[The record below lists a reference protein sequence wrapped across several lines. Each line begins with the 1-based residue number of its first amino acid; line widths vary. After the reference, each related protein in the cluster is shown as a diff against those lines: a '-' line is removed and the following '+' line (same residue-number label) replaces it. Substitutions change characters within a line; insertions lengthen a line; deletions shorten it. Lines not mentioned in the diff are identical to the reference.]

1 MRAAA
6 AVVPMLWAAAS
17 WGAVEVAA
25 GPYLTRIT
33 RHSATV
39 NIHFRRATAVELHV
53 FSGRERVAAVDSP
66 ASRSHAVV
74 VVGLE
79 PNRVYRCVIRA
90 GEDDVATLDGFRTAG
105 RPGDS
110 FTFAVYGDTR
120 PGQTKTKRFHRN
132 VVSRVRDAG
141 PCFRLVLGDM
151 VDDGSEPAH
160 WEAFFAAESPLAG
173 SAGIFPVMG
182 DNDYDGGDGLFGR
195 YFPDAADG
203 FYHFRWNGVHFF
215 ALNARDARGAQDRG
229 ELDADSRQ
237 LRWLKDRLSRP
248 EVRAAP
254 FRIVFMHDPVY
265 ICRGRSARLMR
276 DVWARLFVEHGVDL
290 VFSSWHLYER
300 SRHDGVHY
308 VLTGGGGAELVW
320 MRKNDDYPAVVDAR
334 RHHFCRVDV
343 FAGGLTLQA
352 IAADG
357 TVLDRITLSPRAGAG
372 DSARDLKRKARILC
386 REIPI
391 PGGTGTPE
399 LPVYL
404 FSYDCAYCDK
414 LLRHLLPRWADEHG
428 VSLHVCY
435 YDFARKG
442 TYDLFMAAGADFG
455 RQDAG
460 IPAIFAG
467 REVFG
472 GSAEIER
479 GFPAQLAA
487 FRRDPARYREQS
499 IVPFTRSRDTAAM
512 RRDTFDSLTLG
523 LVISAGLVDGLN
535 PCAFAAVIF
544 LVSYLTLVGGTRR
557 QILLAGGL
565 FTAGVFAA
573 YMLIGMFLYRIAGML
588 PTGGTVRLVVNCAM
602 LALLAA
608 LTVLSLV
615 DFVRCLR
622 GRPEEITLR
631 LPDFLNRHLRARVRR
646 FARRGF
652 GTAVAAVVLGMVVAS
667 IELGCTGQVYIPI
680 VNMLAEPDRR
690 PVAFGYLVI
699 YNTAFIVPLLAVFL
713 SAAAG
718 VTSERMAAFF
728 RRRAAWVKLALAVVF
743 ILLAAGIMHT
753 TGWIG

>member
-1 MRAAA
+1 MKAAA
-6 AVVPMLWAAAS
+6 ASILFLSAAAV
-17 WGAVEVAA
+17 GRVETAA
-25 GPYLTRIT
+25 GPYLTGIT
-33 RHSATV
+33 RRSATV
-39 NIHFRRATAVELHV
+39 NVHFRRPVAVDLRV
-53 FSGRERVAAVDSP
+53 FSGREAVAAVSSP
-66 ASRSHAVV
+66 ASRRHAVV
-74 VVGLE
+74 VDGLE

-90 GEDDVATLDGFRTAG
+90 GGNEIATLEGFRTAG

-110 FTFAVYGDTR
+110 FTFAVYGDPR
-120 PGQTKTKRFHRN
+120 PGQTKTKRFHRT

-151 VDDGSEPAH
+151 VDDGSAPAD
-160 WEAFFAAESPLAG
+160 WEAFFDAESPLAG
-173 SAGIFPVMG
+173 GVGLFPVRG
-182 DNDYDGGDGLFGR
+182 DNDHDGGDGLFGR
-195 YFPDAADG
+195 YFPAAAEG

-215 ALNARDARGAQDRG
+215 ALNAWDARGAQDRG
-229 ELDADSRQ
+229 ELDAGSRQ
-237 LRWLKDRLSRP
+237 LRWLKERLSRP
-248 EVRAAP
+248 DVRAAP

-265 ICRGRSARLMR
+265 ICRGRSARIMR
-276 DVWARLFVEHGVDL
+276 DAWAPVFAAHGVDL

-320 MRKNDDYPAVVDAR
+320 MRKDPDYPSIVDAR
-334 RHHFCRVDV
+334 RHHFCRVDIV
-343 FAGGLTLQA
+343 AGGLTLQA

-357 TVLDRITLSPRAGAG
+357 TVLDRITLSPRAGTG
-372 DSARDLKRKARILC
+372 GSARELKRKARILC

-391 PGGTGTPE
+391 TGGRGTPE

-414 LLRHLLPRWADEHG
+414 LLRQLLPRWADEHA
-428 VSLHVCY
+428 VSLRVRY

-467 REVFG
+467 RKVFG
-472 GSAEIER
+472 GAAEIER
-479 GFPAQLAA
+479 GFPSQLAA
-487 FRRDPARYREQS
+487 FRRNPDRYRADS

-512 RRDTFDSLTLG
+512 RRDAFDALTLG

-535 PCAFAAVIF
+535 PCAFAAVVF

-557 QILLAGGL
+557 QILIAGGL
-565 FTAGVFAA
+565 FTAGVFVA

-588 PTGGTVRLVVNCAM
+588 PTGGAVRLAVNY
-602 LALLAA
+602 ALLAILA
-608 LTVLSLV
+608 VLAVLSLV

-631 LPDFLNRHLRARVRR
+631 LPAFLNRHLRERVRR
-646 FARRGF
+646 FARHGF
-652 GTAVAAVVLGMVVAS
+652 GTAAAAVVLGVIVAS

-743 ILLAAGIMHT
+743 ILLAAGIMHAIGW
-753 TGWIG
+753 TG